1 MVQVLDYQGRRC
13 SLLYITSVN
22 SEGDRDVYGIWT
34 LKVRKRKSTEM
45 QEIER
50 ELFSR
55 PRTRRQEVALH
66 FVKWEGTKER

>member
-1 MVQVLDYQGRRC
+1 
-13 SLLYITSVN
+13 VN
-22 SEGDRDVYGIWT
+22 GEGDRDVYGVWT
-34 LKVRKRKSTEM
+34 LKERKRKLTEM

-55 PRTRRQEVALH
+55 PRARRQEVALH